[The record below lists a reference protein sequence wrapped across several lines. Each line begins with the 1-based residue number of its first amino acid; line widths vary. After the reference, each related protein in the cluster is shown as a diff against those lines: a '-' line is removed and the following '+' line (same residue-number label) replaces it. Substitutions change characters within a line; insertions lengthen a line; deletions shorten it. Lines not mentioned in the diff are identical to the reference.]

1 MWALICL
8 ILVHKGYSIA
18 TDSFDVTLVY
28 EDSKFN
34 QAHKVVLATSSA
46 LRTHPSSDKFVG
58 FHEANFCIRWLPG
71 LILGITC
78 SIQ

>member
-8 ILVHKGYSIA
+8 ILLHKGYSIA
-18 TDSFDVTLVY
+18 TESFDVTLVY
-28 EDSKFN
+28 EDRKCN

-58 FHEANFCIRWLPG
+58 FHKDRRIFAFVGYLV
-71 LILGITC
+71 
-78 SIQ
+78 

>member
-1 MWALICL
+1 MWSLICL
-8 ILVHKGYSIA
+8 FLVHKGYSIA

-28 EDSKFN
+28 EDRKFN

-58 FHEANFCIRWLPG
+58 FHEDRRIFAFVGYLVWFLE
-71 LILGITC
+71 
-78 SIQ
+78 